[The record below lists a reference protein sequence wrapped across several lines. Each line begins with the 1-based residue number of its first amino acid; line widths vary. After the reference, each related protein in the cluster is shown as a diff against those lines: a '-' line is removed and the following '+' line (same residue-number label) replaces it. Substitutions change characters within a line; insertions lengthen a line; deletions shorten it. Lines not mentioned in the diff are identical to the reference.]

1 LHDLSLWT
9 THLFVSYAP
18 LVLFL
23 VLLVEEAGI
32 PLPIPGDVFV
42 LYAGFLIAQGRLGIA
57 PALCS
62 IFAGVLCGSSILY
75 VLTRRYGRPFLRRYG
90 SLFALDEQRVARVE
104 AIVDRWGPFAVIFG
118 RHVPGFRVAVT
129 VVAALFGVPYLV
141 FFVSVGIS
149 TLLWAA
155 VFLTIGA
162 HMGRH
167 VLALVHLQVFHFLPT
182 VGVLLVALVVLVL
195 ARRLRRAQRAAP
207 QRPAQRMT
215 G

>member
-62 IFAGVLCGSSILY
+62 ILAGVLCGSSILY

-90 SLFALDEQRVARVE
+90 SLFALDEQRVARAE
-104 AIVDRWGPFAVIFG
+104 AMVDRWGPFAVIFG

-129 VVAALFGVPYLV
+129 VFAALFGVPYPV
-141 FFVSVGIS
+141 FFVSVGVS

-167 VLALVHLQVFHFLPT
+167 VLALFHLQAFHFLPT